1 MEITNQ
7 IIESH
12 GLKASEFENIKKLL
26 KRDPNLLE
34 LGIFSAMWN
43 EHCCYKTSKKWLK
56 KLPTN
61 NTIVI
66 QGPGE
71 NAGII
76 DLEDNDG
83 IAFKIESHNHPSY
96 IEPFNGSATGVG
108 GILRDIFTM
117 GARPIA
123 TLDSIRFGEITTDK
137 TKYLLNGVVH
147 GIGHYGNC
155 IGIPNIGGE
164 CEFDRSY
171 DFNNLVN
178 AMAIGH
184 VKNDSIFYSKPKTI
198 GGLIVYIGS
207 KTGKDG
213 IHGASMAS
221 DVFSEDDE
229 DDKRP
234 SVQVGD
240 PFMEK
245 LLMEGCLELMSS
257 GLIESMQDMG
267 AAGITSS
274 SVEMASKGEVGVLI
288 NLDKIP
294 LREPLSPYEILLS
307 ESQERMLAVIE
318 PENNVKVKNILKKW
332 QIDYE
337 VIGEITDTQR
347 VVFSSNNK
355 NVVDLPVDIIVDDAP
370 EYDREFYL
378 PKKRAF
384 NDFNLLNLD
393 IENMIDNLFENL
405 NYLDK
410 SWVYNQYDSTVMGD
424 TIKEPGQSSGIVKLH
439 DSDKVIGATT
449 DCNPLYLRIN
459 PEKGMEYTV
468 LESFRNLVC
477 SNLKPLA
484 ITNNLNFASP
494 LDPNIMGEIV
504 LSINGLKKSAS
515 KLDTPI
521 VSGNVSLYNQTNDR
535 PIKPTPVIGMVGS
548 NRNYKNINSNKF
560 QNENDLIFLIGNSM
574 KKNNSPYFLQDQHI
588 IQKENQ
594 FNDLVEI
601 DYNLEKDNSEMLFN
615 LFNQNLIT
623 SCNDISRGGI
633 FLSLIKMLQKN
644 YGFRI
649 NVKDKFDMFCEY
661 QAGYIFTIRE
671 INYPMLKNA
680 FEEKKLNYQN
690 LGKVTTES
698 IEINSKKFD
707 YFDIINKYLNNFEK
721 TIN

>member
-1 MEITNQ
+1 MNDEIILQ
-7 IIESH
+7 H
-12 GLKASEFENIKKLL
+12 GLTLEEFKVIKDYL
-26 KRDPNLLE
+26 KRDLTIEE

-61 NTIVI
+61 NEIVI

-76 DLEDNDG
+76 DVKDNDG

-123 TLDSIRFGEITTDK
+123 TLDSIRFGNISSDK

-164 CEFDRSY
+164 CEFDKSY
-171 DFNNLVN
+171 DYNNLVN

-229 DDKRP
+229 DEKRP

-274 SVEMASKGEVGVLI
+274 SVEMASKGNVGVHI
-288 NLDKIP
+288 NLDKVP
-294 LREPLSPYEILLS
+294 LRQPLTPYEILLS

-318 PENNVKVKNILKKW
+318 KDNNEKIKEILKKW

-337 VIGEITDTQR
+337 VIGEITNTKR
-347 VVFSSNNK
+347 VVFSSNEK
-355 NVVDLPVDIIVDDAP
+355 IVVDLPVDIIVDDAP
-370 EYDREFYL
+370 EYDREFSL
-378 PKKRAF
+378 AKKRKYRNF
-384 NDFNLLNLD
+384 DISNLS
-393 IENMIDNLFENL
+393 IEKTVSNYMNNL

-410 SWVYNQYDSTVMGD
+410 SWIHNQYDSTVMGD
-424 TIKEPGQSSGIVKLH
+424 TIKGPGQSSGVVKIH
-439 DSDKVIGATT
+439 NTDKAIGATT
-449 DCNPLYLRIN
+449 DCNPLYIRIN
-459 PEKGMEYTV
+459 PEKGMIHTV
-468 LESFRNLVC
+468 LEAYRNLVA
-477 SNLKPLA
+477 SNIKPMA

-504 LSINGLKKSAS
+504 LSITGLSNIAK

-535 PIKPTPVIGMVGS
+535 PINPTPVIGMVGC
-548 NRNYKNINSNKF
+548 NSNWKKILQNKF
-560 QNENDLIFLIGNSM
+560 INEDDELILLGNSLGIDF
-574 KKNNSPYFLQDQHI
+574 SPYYLQDQKI
-588 IQKENQ
+588 VSSISEYNELSMPDIDLEIKTAKLIQEAADK
-594 FNDLVEI
+594 
-601 DYNLEKDNSEMLFN
+601 
-615 LFNQNLIT
+615 NLIQ
-623 SCNDISRGGI
+623 SCNDISRGGV
-633 FLSLIKMLQKN
+633 FMSLMKMTQKTL
-644 YGFRI
+644 GFSI
-649 NVKDKFDMFCEY
+649 MLDDDKDIFCEY
-661 QAGYIFTIRE
+661 SAGYILTIDPKNKDR
-671 INYPMLKNA
+671 IVSMLKKERIN
-680 FEEKKLNYQN
+680 FLSIGQVKLD
-690 LGKVTTES
+690 S
-698 IEINSKKFD
+698 FEINSKKFNYSD
-707 YFDIINKYLNNFEK
+707 MIEKYYKNFAKIIN
-721 TIN
+721 

>member
-1 MEITNQ
+1 MNKELILQHGLTLDEFQ
-7 IIESH
+7 IIEDC
-12 GLKASEFENIKKLL
+12 L
-26 KRDPNLLE
+26 KRDLTMEE

-56 KLPTN
+56 KLPTKN
-61 NTIVI
+61 DIVI

-123 TLDSIRFGEITTDK
+123 TLDSIRFGEIKTDK

-164 CEFDRSY
+164 CEFDKTY
-171 DFNNLVN
+171 DYNNLVN

-184 VKNDSIFYSKPKTI
+184 VKKNAIFYSKPKTV

-274 SVEMASKGEVGVLI
+274 SVEMASKGNVGVLI

-294 LREPLSPYEILLS
+294 LRQPLTPYEILLS

-318 PENNVKVKNILKKW
+318 KGNDEKVREILKKW
-332 QIDYE
+332 QIDFE
-337 VIGEITDTQR
+337 VIGEITNTKR
-347 VVFSSNNK
+347 VVFESQNK
-355 NVVDLPVDIIVDDAP
+355 KIVDLPVNIIVDDAP

-378 PKKRAF
+378 PKKRNKRKF
-384 NDFNLLNLD
+384 DLSNLTLEKMISNLLN
-393 IENMIDNLFENL
+393 NL
-405 NYLDK
+405 NHLEK

-424 TIKEPGQSSGIVKLH
+424 TVKEPGQATGIVKLH
-439 DSDKVIGATT
+439 DSQKVIGAST
-449 DCNPLYLRIN
+449 DCNPLYIRIN
-459 PEKGMEYTV
+459 PELGMIYTV
-468 LESFRNLVC
+468 AEAYRNLIA
-477 SNLKPLA
+477 SNIKPMA

-504 LSINGLKKSAS
+504 LSVNGLKISAS
-515 KLDTPI
+515 QLDTPI
-521 VSGNVSLYNQTNDR
+521 VSGNVSLYNQTNEA
-535 PIKPTPVIGMVGS
+535 PINPTPVIGMVGS
-548 NRNYKNINSNKF
+548 NSNINKIVSNKF
-560 QNENDLIFLIGNSM
+560 QSEGDIIISIGENIDPH
-574 KKNNSPYFLQDQHI
+574 KSPYFLQDQEI
-588 IQKENQ
+588 VEDINLYNELEN
-594 FNDLVEI
+594 I
-601 DYNLEKDNSEMLFN
+601 NLEDEKITAKILMEISDNN
-615 LFNQNLIT
+615 LLQ

-633 FLSLIKMLQKN
+633 FMTLMKMIQKN
-644 YGFRI
+644 YGFNI
-649 NVKDKFDMFCEY
+649 KASNDFELFCEY
-661 QAGYIFTIRE
+661 KSGYVTTIKE
-671 INYPMLKNA
+671 NNLKKVFALLDENKINYEKIGRVVI
-680 FEEKKLNYQN
+680 EEIK
-690 LGKVTTES
+690 
-698 IEINSKKFD
+698 INSKNID
-707 YFDIINKYLNNFEK
+707 YFDIKDQYLNNFERI
-721 TIN
+721 IN

>member
-1 MEITNQ
+1 MNDDLILQ
-7 IIESH
+7 H
-12 GLKASEFENIKKLL
+12 GLTLDEFSIIKNYL
-26 KRDPNLLE
+26 KRDLTIEE

-61 NTIVI
+61 NEIVI

-76 DLEDNDG
+76 DLEDQDG

-123 TLDSIRFGEITTDK
+123 TLDSIRFGAITTDK
-137 TKYLLNGVVH
+137 TRFLLNGVVH

-164 CEFDRSY
+164 CEFEHSY

-184 VKNDSIFYSKPKTI
+184 VKKDAIFYSKPKTL

-245 LLMEGCLELMSS
+245 LLMEGCLELMAS
-257 GLIESMQDMG
+257 GFIESMQDMG

-274 SVEMASKGEVGVLI
+274 SVEMASKGNVGVHI
-288 NLDKIP
+288 DLDKVP
-294 LREPLSPYEILLS
+294 LRQPLSAYEILLS
-307 ESQERMLAVIE
+307 ESQERMLAVIDKD
-318 PENNVKVKNILKKW
+318 NDDKVRKILQKW

-337 VIGEITDTQR
+337 VIGEITNTKR
-347 VVFSSNNK
+347 VVFTSQGK
-355 NVVDLPVDIIVDDAP
+355 EVVNLPVDIIVEDAP
-370 EYDREFYL
+370 EYDREFFI
-378 PKKRAF
+378 PRKRKEKTF
-384 NDFNLLNLD
+384 DTKNLNLD
-393 IENMIDNLFENL
+393 LLIENQLNNL
-405 NYLDK
+405 NYIDK

-424 TIKEPGQSSGIVKLH
+424 TIKDPGQSAGVVKIH
-439 DSDKVIGATT
+439 GTNKAIGATT
-449 DCNPLYLRIN
+449 DCNPLYIRIN
-459 PEKGMEYTV
+459 PKKGMKATV
-468 LESFRNLVC
+468 AESYRNLIS

-494 LDPNIMGEIV
+494 LDPNIMGELV
-504 LSINGLKKSAS
+504 LSIDGLKEAAS
-515 KLDTPI
+515 YLNTPI
-521 VSGNVSLYNQTNDR
+521 VSGNVSLYNQTNDQ

-548 NRNYKNINSNKF
+548 NLNYEKLNSNFF
-560 QNENDLIFLIGNSM
+560 QGEDDEILYIGKCLDPSY
-574 KKNNSPYFLQDQHI
+574 SPYFLQDQLNI
-588 IQKENQ
+588 REMNS
-594 FNDLVEI
+594 FNDLA
-601 DYNLEKDNSEMLFN
+601 DTNLDEELKAANFILESSE
-615 LFNQNLIT
+615 QGLIR

-633 FLSLIKMLQKN
+633 FNSLLKMIKKDL
-644 YGFRI
+644 GFKIEIQNLI
-649 NVKDKFDMFCEY
+649 NLFCEFS
-661 QAGYIFTIRE
+661 AGYVISINKKNKEKISE
-671 INYPMLKNA
+671 I
-680 FEEKKLNYQN
+680 
-690 LGKVTTES
+690 
-698 IEINSKKFD
+698 SKKNNIEL
-707 YFDIINKYLNNFEK
+707 YKLGVVKKSTIDINNQKIDFKDVYTKYKKNFEN
-721 TIN
+721 IIH

>member
-1 MEITNQ
+1 MNDEIILQ
-7 IIESH
+7 H
-12 GLKASEFENIKKLL
+12 GLTLEEFKVIKDYL
-26 KRDPNLLE
+26 KRDLTIEE

-61 NTIVI
+61 NEIVI

-76 DLEDNDG
+76 DVKDNDG

-123 TLDSIRFGEITTDK
+123 TLDSIRFGNISSDK

-164 CEFDRSY
+164 CEFDQSY
-171 DFNNLVN
+171 DYNNLVN

-184 VKNDSIFYSKPKTI
+184 VKNDSIFCSKPKTI

-229 DDKRP
+229 DEKRP

-274 SVEMASKGEVGVLI
+274 SVEMASKGNVGVHI
-288 NLDKIP
+288 NLDKVP
-294 LREPLSPYEILLS
+294 LRQPLTPYEILLS

-318 PENNVKVKNILKKW
+318 KDNNEKIKEILKKW

-337 VIGEITDTQR
+337 VIGEITNTKR
-347 VVFSSNNK
+347 VVFSSNEK
-355 NVVDLPVDIIVDDAP
+355 IVVDLPVDIIVDNAP
-370 EYDREFYL
+370 EYDREFSL
-378 PKKRAF
+378 PKKRKYRNF
-384 NDFNLLNLD
+384 DISNLS
-393 IENMIDNLFENL
+393 IEKTVSNYMNNL

-410 SWVYNQYDSTVMGD
+410 SWIYNQYDSTVMGD
-424 TIKEPGQSSGIVKLH
+424 TIKEPGQSSGVVKIH
-439 DSDKVIGATT
+439 NTDKAIGATT
-449 DCNPLYLRIN
+449 DCNPLYIRIN
-459 PEKGMEYTV
+459 PEKGMIHTV
-468 LESFRNLVC
+468 LEAYRNLVA
-477 SNLKPLA
+477 SNIKPMA

-504 LSINGLKKSAS
+504 LSITGLSNIAK

-535 PIKPTPVIGMVGS
+535 PINPTPVIGMVGC
-548 NRNYKNINSNKF
+548 NSNWKKILQNKF
-560 QNENDLIFLIGNSM
+560 INEDDELILLGNSLGIDF
-574 KKNNSPYFLQDQHI
+574 SPYYLQDQKI
-588 IQKENQ
+588 VSSISEYNELSMPDIDLEIKTAKLIQEAADK
-594 FNDLVEI
+594 
-601 DYNLEKDNSEMLFN
+601 
-615 LFNQNLIT
+615 NLIQ
-623 SCNDISRGGI
+623 SCNDISRGGV
-633 FLSLIKMLQKN
+633 FMSLMKMTQKTL
-644 YGFRI
+644 GFSI
-649 NVKDKFDMFCEY
+649 MLDDDKDIFCEY
-661 QAGYIFTIRE
+661 SAGYILTIDPKNKDR
-671 INYPMLKNA
+671 IVSMLKKERIN
-680 FEEKKLNYQN
+680 FLSIGQVKLD
-690 LGKVTTES
+690 S
-698 IEINSKKFD
+698 FEINSKKFNYSD
-707 YFDIINKYLNNFEK
+707 MIDKYYKNFAKIIN
-721 TIN
+721 

>member
-1 MEITNQ
+1 MNEDLIKQHGLTMDEFQ
-7 IIESH
+7 IIQ
-12 GLKASEFENIKKLL
+12 NYL
-26 KRDPNLLE
+26 KRDLSIEE

-61 NTIVI
+61 NNIVI

-393 IENMIDNLFENL
+393 IKNMIDNLFENL

-594 FNDLVEI
+594 FNDLIEI

-649 NVKDKFDMFCEY
+649 NIKDKFDMFCEY

>member
-1 MEITNQ
+1 MNKELILQHGLTLDEFQ
-7 IIESH
+7 IIEDC
-12 GLKASEFENIKKLL
+12 L
-26 KRDPNLLE
+26 KRDLTIEE

-56 KLPTN
+56 KLPTKN
-61 NTIVI
+61 DIVI

-123 TLDSIRFGEITTDK
+123 TLDSIRFGEIKTDK

-164 CEFDRSY
+164 CEFDKTY
-171 DFNNLVN
+171 DYNNLVN

-184 VKNDSIFYSKPKTI
+184 VKKNAIFYSKPKTV

-274 SVEMASKGEVGVLI
+274 SVEMASKGNVGVLI

-294 LREPLSPYEILLS
+294 LRQPLTPYEILLS

-318 PENNVKVKNILKKW
+318 KGNDEKVREILKKW
-332 QIDYE
+332 QIDFE
-337 VIGEITDTQR
+337 VIGEITNTKR
-347 VVFSSNNK
+347 VVFESQNK
-355 NVVDLPVDIIVDDAP
+355 KIVDLPVNIIVDDAP

-378 PKKRAF
+378 PKKRNKRKF
-384 NDFNLLNLD
+384 DLSNLTLEKMISNLLN
-393 IENMIDNLFENL
+393 NL
-405 NYLDK
+405 NHLEK

-424 TIKEPGQSSGIVKLH
+424 TVKEPGQATGIVKLH
-439 DSDKVIGATT
+439 DSQKVIGAST
-449 DCNPLYLRIN
+449 DCNPLYIRIN
-459 PEKGMEYTV
+459 PELGMIYTV
-468 LESFRNLVC
+468 AEAYRNLIA
-477 SNLKPLA
+477 SNIKPMA

-504 LSINGLKKSAS
+504 LSVNGLKISAS

-521 VSGNVSLYNQTNDR
+521 VSGNVSLYNQTNDA
-535 PIKPTPVIGMVGS
+535 PINPTPVIGMVGS
-548 NRNYKNINSNKF
+548 NSNINKIVSNKF
-560 QNENDLIFLIGNSM
+560 QSEGDIIISIGENIDPH
-574 KKNNSPYFLQDQHI
+574 KSPYFLQDQEI
-588 IQKENQ
+588 VEDINLYNELEN
-594 FNDLVEI
+594 I
-601 DYNLEKDNSEMLFN
+601 NLEDEKITAKILMEISDNN
-615 LFNQNLIT
+615 LLQ

-633 FLSLIKMLQKN
+633 FMTLMKMIQKN
-644 YGFRI
+644 YGFNI
-649 NVKDKFDMFCEY
+649 KASNDFELFCEY
-661 QAGYIFTIRE
+661 KSGYVTTIKE
-671 INYPMLKNA
+671 NNLKKVFALLDENKINY
-680 FEEKKLNYQN
+680 EEI
-690 LGKVTTES
+690 GRVV
-698 IEINSKKFD
+698 IEEIKINSKNID
-707 YFDIINKYLNNFEK
+707 YFDIKDQYLNNFERI
-721 TIN
+721 IN

>member
-1 MEITNQ
+1 MNEDLIKQHGLTMDEFQ
-7 IIESH
+7 IIQ
-12 GLKASEFENIKKLL
+12 NYL
-26 KRDPNLLE
+26 KRDLSIEE

-61 NTIVI
+61 NAIVI

>member
-1 MEITNQ
+1 MNDDLILQ
-7 IIESH
+7 H
-12 GLKASEFENIKKLL
+12 GLTLDEFSIIKNYL
-26 KRDPNLLE
+26 KRDLTIEE

-61 NTIVI
+61 NEIVI

-76 DLEDNDG
+76 DLEDQDG

-123 TLDSIRFGEITTDK
+123 TLDSIRFGAITTDK
-137 TKYLLNGVVH
+137 TRFLLNGVVH

-164 CEFDRSY
+164 CEFEHSY

-184 VKNDSIFYSKPKTI
+184 VKKDAIFYSKPKTL

-245 LLMEGCLELMSS
+245 LLMEGCLELMAS
-257 GLIESMQDMG
+257 GFIESMQDMG

-274 SVEMASKGEVGVLI
+274 SVEMASKGNVGVHI
-288 NLDKIP
+288 DLDKVP
-294 LREPLSPYEILLS
+294 LRQPLSAYEILLS
-307 ESQERMLAVIE
+307 ESQERMLAVIDKD
-318 PENNVKVKNILKKW
+318 NDDKVRKILQKW

-337 VIGEITDTQR
+337 VIGEITNTKR
-347 VVFSSNNK
+347 VVFTSQGK
-355 NVVDLPVDIIVDDAP
+355 EVVNLPVDIIVEDAP
-370 EYDREFYL
+370 EYDREFFI
-378 PKKRAF
+378 PRKRKEKTF
-384 NDFNLLNLD
+384 DTKNLNLD
-393 IENMIDNLFENL
+393 LLIENQLNNL
-405 NYLDK
+405 NYIDK

-424 TIKEPGQSSGIVKLH
+424 TIKDPGQSAGVVKIH
-439 DSDKVIGATT
+439 GTNKAIGATT
-449 DCNPLYLRIN
+449 DCNPLYIRIN
-459 PEKGMEYTV
+459 PKKGMKATV
-468 LESFRNLVC
+468 AESYRNLIS

-494 LDPNIMGEIV
+494 LDPNIMGELV
-504 LSINGLKKSAS
+504 LSIDGLKEAAS
-515 KLDTPI
+515 YLNTPI
-521 VSGNVSLYNQTNDR
+521 VSGNVSLYNQTNDQ

-548 NRNYKNINSNKF
+548 NLNYEKLNSNFF
-560 QNENDLIFLIGNSM
+560 QGEDDEILYIGKCLDPSY
-574 KKNNSPYFLQDQHI
+574 SPYFLQDQLNIH
-588 IQKENQ
+588 EMNS
-594 FNDLVEI
+594 FNDLA
-601 DYNLEKDNSEMLFN
+601 DTNLDEELKAANFILESSE
-615 LFNQNLIT
+615 QGLIR

-633 FLSLIKMLQKN
+633 FNSLLKMIKKDL
-644 YGFRI
+644 GFKIEIQNLI
-649 NVKDKFDMFCEY
+649 NLFCEFS
-661 QAGYIFTIRE
+661 AGYVISINKKNKEKISE
-671 INYPMLKNA
+671 I
-680 FEEKKLNYQN
+680 
-690 LGKVTTES
+690 
-698 IEINSKKFD
+698 SKKNNIEL
-707 YFDIINKYLNNFEK
+707 YKLGVVKKSTIDINNQKIDFKDVYSKYKKNFEN
-721 TIN
+721 IIH

>member
-1 MEITNQ
+1 MNDELILQ
-7 IIESH
+7 H
-12 GLKASEFENIKKLL
+12 GLTLNEFQVIKDYL
-26 KRDPNLLE
+26 KRDLTIEE

-61 NTIVI
+61 NEIVI

-76 DLEDNDG
+76 DVKDNDG

-123 TLDSIRFGEITTDK
+123 TLDSIRFGEISSDK

-164 CEFDRSY
+164 CEFDKTY

-229 DDKRP
+229 DEKRP

-274 SVEMASKGEVGVLI
+274 SVEMASKGNVGVHI
-288 NLDKIP
+288 NLDKVP
-294 LREPLSPYEILLS
+294 LRQPLTPYEILLS
-307 ESQERMLAVIE
+307 ESQERMLAVIDKD
-318 PENNVKVKNILKKW
+318 NNEKIREILKKW

-337 VIGEITDTQR
+337 VIGEITNTKR
-347 VVFSSNNK
+347 VVFSSNEK
-355 NVVDLPVDIIVDDAP
+355 IVVDLPVNIIVDDAP
-370 EYDREFYL
+370 EYDREFSL
-378 PKKRAF
+378 PKKRKKRNF
-384 NDFNLLNLD
+384 DTSKLD
-393 IENMIDNLFENL
+393 IEKMISNYMNNL

-424 TIKEPGQSSGIVKLH
+424 TIKEPGQSAGIVKIH
-439 DSDKVIGATT
+439 NTEKAIGATT
-449 DCNPLYLRIN
+449 DCNPLYIRIN
-459 PEKGMEYTV
+459 PEKGMIYTV
-468 LESFRNLVC
+468 LEAYRNLVA
-477 SNLKPLA
+477 SNIKPMA

-494 LDPNIMGEIV
+494 LDPNII
-504 LSINGLKKSAS
+504 K
-515 KLDTPI
+515 
-521 VSGNVSLYNQTNDR
+521 GN
-535 PIKPTPVIGMVGS
+535 
-548 NRNYKNINSNKF
+548 
-560 QNENDLIFLIGNSM
+560 
-574 KKNNSPYFLQDQHI
+574 
-588 IQKENQ
+588 
-594 FNDLVEI
+594 
-601 DYNLEKDNSEMLFN
+601 
-615 LFNQNLIT
+615 
-623 SCNDISRGGI
+623 ISRYDRCI
-633 FLSLIKMLQKN
+633 
-644 YGFRI
+644 
-649 NVKDKFDMFCEY
+649 
-661 QAGYIFTIRE
+661 
-671 INYPMLKNA
+671 
-680 FEEKKLNYQN
+680 
-690 LGKVTTES
+690 
-698 IEINSKKFD
+698 
-707 YFDIINKYLNNFEK
+707 
-721 TIN
+721 

>member
-1 MEITNQ
+1 
-7 IIESH
+7 
-12 GLKASEFENIKKLL
+12 
-26 KRDPNLLE
+26 
-34 LGIFSAMWN
+34 MWN

-56 KLPTN
+56 KLPTEN
-61 NTIVI
+61 NIVI

-76 DLEDNDG
+76 DLGDNDG

-123 TLDSIRFGEITTDK
+123 ILDSIRFGEIKTDK
-137 TKYLLNGVVH
+137 TKYLLNEVVH

-155 IGIPNIGGE
+155 IGVPNIGGE
-164 CEFDRSY
+164 CEFDKTY
-171 DFNNLVN
+171 DYNNLVN

-184 VKNDSIFYSKPKTI
+184 VKKNAIFFSKPKTV

-274 SVEMASKGEVGVLI
+274 SVEMASKGNVGVLI

-294 LREPLSPYEILLS
+294 LRQPLTPYEILLS

-318 PENNVKVKNILKKW
+318 KGNEEKVREILKKW
-332 QIDYE
+332 QIDFE
-337 VIGEITDTQR
+337 VIGEITNTKR
-347 VVFSSNNK
+347 VVFVSQNK
-355 NVVDLPVDIIVDDAP
+355 KIVDLPVNIIVDDAP

-378 PKKRAF
+378 PKKRNKKNF
-384 NDFNLLNLD
+384 DLTNLTL
-393 IENMIDNLFENL
+393 EKMIDNLLNNL
-405 NYLDK
+405 NHLEK
-410 SWVYNQYDSTVMGD
+410 SWVYSQYDSTVMGD
-424 TIKEPGQSSGIVKLH
+424 TVKEPGQATGIVKLH
-439 DSDKVIGATT
+439 DSQKVIGAST
-449 DCNPLYLRIN
+449 DCNPLYIRIN
-459 PEKGMEYTV
+459 PELGMIYTV
-468 LESFRNLVC
+468 AEAYRNLIA
-477 SNLKPLA
+477 SNIKPMA

-504 LSINGLKKSAS
+504 LSVNGLKISAS

-521 VSGNVSLYNQTNDR
+521 VSGNVSLYNQTNDV
-535 PIKPTPVIGMVGS
+535 PINPTPVIGMVGS
-548 NRNYKNINSNKF
+548 NSNINKIVSNKF
-560 QNENDLIFLIGNSM
+560 QNEGDIIISIGESIDPH
-574 KKNNSPYFLQDQHI
+574 KSPYFLQDQKI
-588 IQKENQ
+588 VEDINLYNELEN
-594 FNDLVEI
+594 I
-601 DYNLEKDNSEMLFN
+601 NLEDEKLTAKILMEISDEN
-615 LFNQNLIT
+615 LLQ
-623 SCNDISRGGI
+623 SCNDISRGGV
-633 FLSLIKMLQKN
+633 FMTLIKMIQKTMVSILKHQTSLISFVN
-644 YGFRI
+644 I
-649 NVKDKFDMFCEY
+649 NMDM
-661 QAGYIFTIRE
+661 
-671 INYPMLKNA
+671 
-680 FEEKKLNYQN
+680 
-690 LGKVTTES
+690 
-698 IEINSKKFD
+698 
-707 YFDIINKYLNNFEK
+707 
-721 TIN
+721 

>member
-1 MEITNQ
+1 MNDELILQHGLTLNEFQ
-7 IIESH
+7 II
-12 GLKASEFENIKKLL
+12 KDYL
-26 KRDPNLLE
+26 KRDLTMEE

-61 NTIVI
+61 NDVVI

-83 IAFKIESHNHPSY
+83 VAFKIESHNHPSY

-123 TLDSIRFGEITTDK
+123 TLDSIRFGEINTDK

-164 CEFDRSY
+164 SEFDSTY

-184 VKNDSIFYSKPKTI
+184 VKKDAIFYSKPKTI

-221 DVFSEDDE
+221 DVFSENDE

-274 SVEMASKGEVGVLI
+274 SVEMASKGNVGVLI
-288 NLDKIP
+288 DLDKIP
-294 LREPLSPYEILLS
+294 LRQPLSPYEILLS

-318 PENNVKVKNILKKW
+318 KDNDTKVREILKKW

-337 VIGEITDTQR
+337 VIGEITD
-347 VVFSSNNK
+347 SK
-355 NVVDLPVDIIVDDAP
+355 NVVFTSKNKQVVNLPVNIIVDDAP

-378 PKKRAF
+378 PRKRNKK
-384 NDFNLLNLD
+384 DFDCTHLNL
-393 IENMIDNLFENL
+393 EKMINNLFDNL

-410 SWVYNQYDSTVMGD
+410 SWIYNQYDSTVMGD
-424 TIKEPGQSSGIVKLH
+424 TVKEPGQSTGIIKLH
-439 DSDKVIGATT
+439 DSQKVIGATT
-449 DCNPLYLRIN
+449 DCNPLYIRIN
-459 PEKGMEYTV
+459 PELGMIYTV
-468 LESFRNLVC
+468 VEAYRNLIS
-477 SNLKPLA
+477 SNIKPIA

-515 KLDTPI
+515 KLNTPI
-521 VSGNVSLYNQTNDR
+521 VSGNVSLYNQTNDL
-535 PIKPTPVIGMVGS
+535 PINPTPVIGMVGS
-548 NRNYKNINSNKF
+548 NLNINKIISNKF
-560 QNENDLIFLIGNSM
+560 QNNGDIIISIGESLDYL
-574 KKNNSPYFLQDQHI
+574 NSPYFLKDQKI
-588 IQKENQ
+588 TREINSFNELEDIDLENEILTANSIMYLADNKMIQ
-594 FNDLVEI
+594 
-601 DYNLEKDNSEMLFN
+601 
-615 LFNQNLIT
+615 
-623 SCNDISRGGI
+623 SCNDVFRGGI
-633 FLSLIKMLQKN
+633 FMSLIKMIEKD
-644 YGFRI
+644 YGFTVELP
-649 NVKDKFDMFCEY
+649 NKFDLFCEY
-661 QAGYIFTIRE
+661 RAGYIITVKEDELSKVCNYLSKNNVSHSNIGLVSNETI
-671 INYPMLKNA
+671 K
-680 FEEKKLNYQN
+680 
-690 LGKVTTES
+690 
-698 IEINSKKFD
+698 INSKVFD
-707 YFDIINKYLNNFEK
+707 YFEIKGKYLDNFEK
-721 TIN
+721 IIN

>member
-1 MEITNQ
+1 MNKELILQHGLTLDEFQ
-7 IIESH
+7 IIEDC
-12 GLKASEFENIKKLL
+12 L
-26 KRDPNLLE
+26 KRDLTMEE

-56 KLPTN
+56 KLPTKN
-61 NTIVI
+61 DIVI

-123 TLDSIRFGEITTDK
+123 TLDSIRFGEIKTDK

-164 CEFDRSY
+164 CEFDKTY
-171 DFNNLVN
+171 DYNNLVN

-184 VKNDSIFYSKPKTI
+184 VKKNAIFFSKPKTV

-274 SVEMASKGEVGVLI
+274 SVEMASKGNVGVLI

-294 LREPLSPYEILLS
+294 LRQPLTPYEILLS

-318 PENNVKVKNILKKW
+318 KGNDEKVREILKKW
-332 QIDYE
+332 QIDFE
-337 VIGEITDTQR
+337 VIGEITNTKR
-347 VVFSSNNK
+347 VVFESQNK
-355 NVVDLPVDIIVDDAP
+355 KIVDLPVNIIVDDAP

-378 PKKRAF
+378 PKKRNKRKF
-384 NDFNLLNLD
+384 DLSNLTLEKMISNLLN
-393 IENMIDNLFENL
+393 NL
-405 NYLDK
+405 NHLEK

-424 TIKEPGQSSGIVKLH
+424 TVKEPGQATGIVKLH
-439 DSDKVIGATT
+439 DSQKVIGAST
-449 DCNPLYLRIN
+449 DCNPLYIRIN
-459 PEKGMEYTV
+459 PELGMIYTV
-468 LESFRNLVC
+468 AEAYRNLIA
-477 SNLKPLA
+477 SNIKPMA

-504 LSINGLKKSAS
+504 LSVNGLKISAS
-515 KLDTPI
+515 QLDTPI
-521 VSGNVSLYNQTNDR
+521 VSGNVSLYNQTNDA
-535 PIKPTPVIGMVGS
+535 PINPTPVIGMVGS
-548 NRNYKNINSNKF
+548 NPNINKIVSNKF
-560 QNENDLIFLIGNSM
+560 QSEGDIIISIGENIDPH
-574 KKNNSPYFLQDQHI
+574 KSPYFLQDQEI
-588 IQKENQ
+588 VEDINLYNELEN
-594 FNDLVEI
+594 I
-601 DYNLEKDNSEMLFN
+601 NLEDEKITAKILMEISDNN
-615 LFNQNLIT
+615 LLQ

-633 FLSLIKMLQKN
+633 FMTLMKMIQKN
-644 YGFRI
+644 YGFNI
-649 NVKDKFDMFCEY
+649 KASNDFELFCEY
-661 QAGYIFTIRE
+661 KSGYVTTIKE
-671 INYPMLKNA
+671 NNLKKVFALLDENKINY
-680 FEEKKLNYQN
+680 EEI
-690 LGKVTTES
+690 GRVV
-698 IEINSKKFD
+698 IEEIKINSKNID
-707 YFDIINKYLNNFEK
+707 YFDIKDQYLNNFERI
-721 TIN
+721 IN

>member
-1 MEITNQ
+1 VNKELILQHGLTLDEFQ
-7 IIESH
+7 IIEDC
-12 GLKASEFENIKKLL
+12 L
-26 KRDPNLLE
+26 KRDLTIEE

-56 KLPTN
+56 KLPTKN
-61 NTIVI
+61 DIVI

-123 TLDSIRFGEITTDK
+123 TLDSIRFGEIKTDK

-164 CEFDRSY
+164 CEFDKTY
-171 DFNNLVN
+171 DYNNLVN

-184 VKNDSIFYSKPKTI
+184 VKKNAIFYSKPKTV

-274 SVEMASKGEVGVLI
+274 SVEMASKGNVGVLI

-294 LREPLSPYEILLS
+294 LRQPLTPYEILLS

-318 PENNVKVKNILKKW
+318 KGNDEKVREILKKW
-332 QIDYE
+332 QIDFE
-337 VIGEITDTQR
+337 VIGEITNTKR
-347 VVFSSNNK
+347 VVFESQNK
-355 NVVDLPVDIIVDDAP
+355 KIVDLPVNIIVDDAP

-378 PKKRAF
+378 PKKRNKRKF
-384 NDFNLLNLD
+384 DLSNLTLEKMISNLLN
-393 IENMIDNLFENL
+393 NL
-405 NYLDK
+405 NHLEK

-424 TIKEPGQSSGIVKLH
+424 TVKEPGQATGIVKLH
-439 DSDKVIGATT
+439 DSQKVIGAST
-449 DCNPLYLRIN
+449 DCNPLYIRIN
-459 PEKGMEYTV
+459 PELGMIYTV
-468 LESFRNLVC
+468 AEAYRNLIA
-477 SNLKPLA
+477 SNIKPMA

-504 LSINGLKKSAS
+504 LSVNGLKISAS
-515 KLDTPI
+515 QLDTPI
-521 VSGNVSLYNQTNDR
+521 VSGNVSLYNQTNDA
-535 PIKPTPVIGMVGS
+535 PINPTPVIGMVGS
-548 NRNYKNINSNKF
+548 NSNINKIVSNKF
-560 QNENDLIFLIGNSM
+560 QSEGDIIISIGENIDPH
-574 KKNNSPYFLQDQHI
+574 KSPYFLQDQEI
-588 IQKENQ
+588 VEDINLYNELEN
-594 FNDLVEI
+594 I
-601 DYNLEKDNSEMLFN
+601 NLEDEKITAKILMEISDNN
-615 LFNQNLIT
+615 LLQ

-633 FLSLIKMLQKN
+633 FMTLMKMIQKN
-644 YGFRI
+644 YGFNI
-649 NVKDKFDMFCEY
+649 KASNDFELFCEY
-661 QAGYIFTIRE
+661 KSGYVTTIKE
-671 INYPMLKNA
+671 NNLKKVFALLDENKINY
-680 FEEKKLNYQN
+680 EEI
-690 LGKVTTES
+690 GRVV
-698 IEINSKKFD
+698 IEEIKINSKNID
-707 YFDIINKYLNNFEK
+707 YFDIKDQYLNNFEK
-721 TIN
+721 IIN

>member
-1 MEITNQ
+1 MNDDLILQ
-7 IIESH
+7 H
-12 GLKASEFENIKKLL
+12 GLTLDEFSIIKNYL
-26 KRDPNLLE
+26 KRDLTIEE

-61 NTIVI
+61 NEIVI

-76 DLEDNDG
+76 DLEDQDG

-123 TLDSIRFGEITTDK
+123 TLDSIRFGAITTDK
-137 TKYLLNGVVH
+137 TRFLLNGVVH

-164 CEFDRSY
+164 CEFEHSY

-184 VKNDSIFYSKPKTI
+184 VKKDAIFYSKPKTL

-245 LLMEGCLELMSS
+245 LLMEGCLELMAS

-274 SVEMASKGEVGVLI
+274 SVEMASKGNVGVHI
-288 NLDKIP
+288 DLDKVP
-294 LREPLSPYEILLS
+294 LRQPLSAYEILLS
-307 ESQERMLAVIE
+307 ESQERMLAVIDKD
-318 PENNVKVKNILKKW
+318 NDDKVRKILQKW

-337 VIGEITDTQR
+337 VIGEITNTKR
-347 VVFSSNNK
+347 VVFTSQGK
-355 NVVDLPVDIIVDDAP
+355 EVVNLPVDIIVEDAP
-370 EYDREFYL
+370 EYDREFFI
-378 PKKRAF
+378 PRKRKEKTF
-384 NDFNLLNLD
+384 DTKNLNLD
-393 IENMIDNLFENL
+393 LLIENQLNNL
-405 NYLDK
+405 NYIDK

-424 TIKEPGQSSGIVKLH
+424 TIKDPGQSAGVVKIH
-439 DSDKVIGATT
+439 GTNKAIGATT
-449 DCNPLYLRIN
+449 DCNPLYIRIN
-459 PEKGMEYTV
+459 PKKGMKATV
-468 LESFRNLVC
+468 AESYRNLIS

-494 LDPNIMGEIV
+494 LDPNIMGELV
-504 LSINGLKKSAS
+504 LSIDGLKEAAS
-515 KLDTPI
+515 YLNTPI
-521 VSGNVSLYNQTNDR
+521 VSGNVSLYNQTNDQ

-548 NRNYKNINSNKF
+548 NLNYEKLNSNFF
-560 QNENDLIFLIGNSM
+560 QGEDDEILYIGKCLDPSY
-574 KKNNSPYFLQDQHI
+574 SPYFLQDQLNIH
-588 IQKENQ
+588 EMNS
-594 FNDLVEI
+594 FNDLA
-601 DYNLEKDNSEMLFN
+601 DTNLDEELKAANFILESSE
-615 LFNQNLIT
+615 QGLIR

-633 FLSLIKMLQKN
+633 FNSLLKMIKKDL
-644 YGFRI
+644 GFKIEIQNLI
-649 NVKDKFDMFCEY
+649 NLFCEFS
-661 QAGYIFTIRE
+661 AGYVISINKKNKEKISE
-671 INYPMLKNA
+671 I
-680 FEEKKLNYQN
+680 
-690 LGKVTTES
+690 
-698 IEINSKKFD
+698 SKKNNIEL
-707 YFDIINKYLNNFEK
+707 YKLGVVKKSTIDINNQKIDFKDVYTKYKKNFEN
-721 TIN
+721 IIH

>member
-1 MEITNQ
+1 MNEDLIKQHGLTMDEFQ
-7 IIESH
+7 IIQ
-12 GLKASEFENIKKLL
+12 NYL
-26 KRDPNLLE
+26 KRDLSIEE

-56 KLPTN
+56 KLPTDN
-61 NTIVI
+61 AIVI

-267 AAGITSS
+267 AAGITSY

>member
-1 MEITNQ
+1 MNDEIILQ
-7 IIESH
+7 H
-12 GLKASEFENIKKLL
+12 GLTLEEFKVIKDYL
-26 KRDPNLLE
+26 KRDLTIEE

-61 NTIVI
+61 NEIVI

-76 DLEDNDG
+76 DVKDNDG

-123 TLDSIRFGEITTDK
+123 TLDSIRFGNISSDK

-164 CEFDRSY
+164 CEFDQSY
-171 DFNNLVN
+171 DYNNLVN

-229 DDKRP
+229 DEKRP

-274 SVEMASKGEVGVLI
+274 SVEMASKGNVGVHI
-288 NLDKIP
+288 NLDKVP
-294 LREPLSPYEILLS
+294 LRQPLTPYEILLS

-318 PENNVKVKNILKKW
+318 KDNNEKIKKILKKW

-337 VIGEITDTQR
+337 VIGEITNTKR
-347 VVFSSNNK
+347 VVFSSNEK
-355 NVVDLPVDIIVDDAP
+355 IVVDLPVDIIVDDAP
-370 EYDREFYL
+370 EYDREFSL
-378 PKKRAF
+378 PKKRKYRNF
-384 NDFNLLNLD
+384 DISNLS
-393 IENMIDNLFENL
+393 IEKTVSNFMNNL

-410 SWVYNQYDSTVMGD
+410 SWIYNQYDSTVMGD
-424 TIKEPGQSSGIVKLH
+424 TIKEPGQSSGVVKIH
-439 DSDKVIGATT
+439 NTDKAIGATT
-449 DCNPLYLRIN
+449 DCNPLYIRIN
-459 PEKGMEYTV
+459 PEKGMIHTV
-468 LESFRNLVC
+468 LEAYRNLVA
-477 SNLKPLA
+477 SNIKPMA

-504 LSINGLKKSAS
+504 LSITGLSNIAK

-535 PIKPTPVIGMVGS
+535 PINPTPVIGMVGC
-548 NRNYKNINSNKF
+548 NSNWKKILQNKF
-560 QNENDLIFLIGNSM
+560 INEDDELILLGNSLGIDF
-574 KKNNSPYFLQDQHI
+574 SPYYLQDQKI
-588 IQKENQ
+588 VSSISEYNELSMPDIDLEIKTAKLIQEAADK
-594 FNDLVEI
+594 
-601 DYNLEKDNSEMLFN
+601 
-615 LFNQNLIT
+615 NLIQ
-623 SCNDISRGGI
+623 SCNDISRGGV
-633 FLSLIKMLQKN
+633 FMSLMKMTQKTL
-644 YGFRI
+644 GFSI
-649 NVKDKFDMFCEY
+649 MLDDDKDIFCEY
-661 QAGYIFTIRE
+661 SAGYILTIDPKNKDR
-671 INYPMLKNA
+671 IVSMLKKERIN
-680 FEEKKLNYQN
+680 FLSIGQVKLD
-690 LGKVTTES
+690 S
-698 IEINSKKFD
+698 FEINSKKFNYSD
-707 YFDIINKYLNNFEK
+707 MIDKYYKNFAKIIN
-721 TIN
+721 

>member
-1 MEITNQ
+1 MNEDLIKQHGLTMDEFQ
-7 IIESH
+7 IIQ
-12 GLKASEFENIKKLL
+12 NYL
-26 KRDPNLLE
+26 KRDLSIEE

-56 KLPTN
+56 KLPTDN
-61 NTIVI
+61 AIVI

-594 FNDLVEI
+594 FNDLIEI

-721 TIN
+721 IIN

>member
-1 MEITNQ
+1 MNEDLIKQHGLTMDEFQ
-7 IIESH
+7 IIQ
-12 GLKASEFENIKKLL
+12 NYL
-26 KRDPNLLE
+26 KRDLSIEE

-649 NVKDKFDMFCEY
+649 NIKDKFDMFCEY

>member
-1 MEITNQ
+1 MNKELILQHGLTLDEFQ
-7 IIESH
+7 IIEDC
-12 GLKASEFENIKKLL
+12 L
-26 KRDPNLLE
+26 KRDLTMEE

-56 KLPTN
+56 KLPTKN
-61 NTIVI
+61 DIVI

-123 TLDSIRFGEITTDK
+123 TLDSIRFGEIKTDK

-164 CEFDRSY
+164 CEFDKTY
-171 DFNNLVN
+171 DYNNLVN

-184 VKNDSIFYSKPKTI
+184 VKKNAIFYSKPKTV

-274 SVEMASKGEVGVLI
+274 SVEMASKGNVGVLI

-294 LREPLSPYEILLS
+294 LRQPLTPYEILLS

-318 PENNVKVKNILKKW
+318 KGNDEKVREILKKW
-332 QIDYE
+332 QIDFE
-337 VIGEITDTQR
+337 VIGEITNTKR
-347 VVFSSNNK
+347 VVFESQNK
-355 NVVDLPVDIIVDDAP
+355 KIVDLPVNIIVDDAP

-378 PKKRAF
+378 PKKRNKRKF
-384 NDFNLLNLD
+384 DLSNLTLEKMISNLLN
-393 IENMIDNLFENL
+393 NL
-405 NYLDK
+405 NHLEK
-410 SWVYNQYDSTVMGD
+410 SWIYNQYDSTVMGD
-424 TIKEPGQSSGIVKLH
+424 TVKEPGQATGIVKLH
-439 DSDKVIGATT
+439 DSQKVIGAST
-449 DCNPLYLRIN
+449 DCNPLYIRIN
-459 PEKGMEYTV
+459 PELGMIYTV
-468 LESFRNLVC
+468 AEAYRNLIA
-477 SNLKPLA
+477 SNIKPMA

-504 LSINGLKKSAS
+504 LSVNGLKISAS
-515 KLDTPI
+515 QLDTPI
-521 VSGNVSLYNQTNDR
+521 VSGNVSLYNQTNDA
-535 PIKPTPVIGMVGS
+535 PINPTPVIGMVGS
-548 NRNYKNINSNKF
+548 NSNINKIVSNKF
-560 QNENDLIFLIGNSM
+560 QSEGDIIISIGENIDPH
-574 KKNNSPYFLQDQHI
+574 KSPYFLQDQEI
-588 IQKENQ
+588 VEDINLYNELEN
-594 FNDLVEI
+594 I
-601 DYNLEKDNSEMLFN
+601 NLEDEKITAKILMEISDNN
-615 LFNQNLIT
+615 LLQ

-633 FLSLIKMLQKN
+633 FMTLMKMIQKN
-644 YGFRI
+644 YGFNI
-649 NVKDKFDMFCEY
+649 KASNDFELFCEY
-661 QAGYIFTIRE
+661 KSGYVTTIKE
-671 INYPMLKNA
+671 NNLKKVFALLDENKINY
-680 FEEKKLNYQN
+680 EEI
-690 LGKVTTES
+690 GRVV
-698 IEINSKKFD
+698 IEEIKINSKNID
-707 YFDIINKYLNNFEK
+707 YFDIKDQYLNNFERI
-721 TIN
+721 IN

>member
-1 MEITNQ
+1 MNDDLILQ
-7 IIESH
+7 H
-12 GLKASEFENIKKLL
+12 GLTLDEFSIIKNYL
-26 KRDPNLLE
+26 KRDLTIEE

-61 NTIVI
+61 NEIVI

-76 DLEDNDG
+76 DLEDQDG

-123 TLDSIRFGEITTDK
+123 TLDSIRFGAITTDK
-137 TKYLLNGVVH
+137 TRFLLNGVVH

-164 CEFDRSY
+164 CEFEHSY

-184 VKNDSIFYSKPKTI
+184 VKKDAIFYSKPKTL

-245 LLMEGCLELMSS
+245 LLMEGCLELMAS
-257 GLIESMQDMG
+257 GFIESMQDMG

-274 SVEMASKGEVGVLI
+274 SVEMASKGNVGVHI
-288 NLDKIP
+288 DLDKVP
-294 LREPLSPYEILLS
+294 LRQPLSAYEILLS
-307 ESQERMLAVIE
+307 ESQERMLAVIDKD
-318 PENNVKVKNILKKW
+318 NDDKVRKILQKW

-337 VIGEITDTQR
+337 VIGEITNTKRIVFTSQGKE
-347 VVFSSNNK
+347 VVN
-355 NVVDLPVDIIVDDAP
+355 LPVDIIVEDAP
-370 EYDREFYL
+370 EYDREFFI
-378 PKKRAF
+378 PRKRKEKTF
-384 NDFNLLNLD
+384 DTKNLNLD
-393 IENMIDNLFENL
+393 LLIENQLNNL
-405 NYLDK
+405 NYIDK

-424 TIKEPGQSSGIVKLH
+424 TIKDPGQSAGVVKIH
-439 DSDKVIGATT
+439 GTNKAIGATT
-449 DCNPLYLRIN
+449 DCNPLYIRIN
-459 PEKGMEYTV
+459 PKKGMKATV
-468 LESFRNLVC
+468 AESYRNLIS

-494 LDPNIMGEIV
+494 LDPNIMGELV
-504 LSINGLKKSAS
+504 LSIDGLKEAAS
-515 KLDTPI
+515 YLNTPI
-521 VSGNVSLYNQTNDR
+521 VSGNVSLYNQTNDQ

-548 NRNYKNINSNKF
+548 NLNYEKLNSNFF
-560 QNENDLIFLIGNSM
+560 QGEDDEILYIGKCLDPSY
-574 KKNNSPYFLQDQHI
+574 SPYFLQDQLNIH
-588 IQKENQ
+588 EMNS
-594 FNDLVEI
+594 FNDLA
-601 DYNLEKDNSEMLFN
+601 DTNLDEELKAANFILESSE
-615 LFNQNLIT
+615 QGLIR

-633 FLSLIKMLQKN
+633 FNSLLKMIKKDL
-644 YGFRI
+644 GFKIEIQNLI
-649 NVKDKFDMFCEY
+649 NLFCEFS
-661 QAGYIFTIRE
+661 AGYVISINKKNKEKISE
-671 INYPMLKNA
+671 I
-680 FEEKKLNYQN
+680 
-690 LGKVTTES
+690 
-698 IEINSKKFD
+698 SKKNNIEL
-707 YFDIINKYLNNFEK
+707 YKLGVVKKSTIDINNQKIDFKYVYTKYKKNFEN
-721 TIN
+721 IIH

>member
-1 MEITNQ
+1 MIDEIILQ
-7 IIESH
+7 H
-12 GLKASEFENIKKLL
+12 GLTLDEFKVIKDYL
-26 KRDPNLLE
+26 KRDLTIEE

-61 NTIVI
+61 NEIVI

-76 DLEDNDG
+76 DVKDNDG

-123 TLDSIRFGEITTDK
+123 TLDSIRFGNISSDK

-164 CEFDRSY
+164 CEFDKSY
-171 DFNNLVN
+171 DYNNLVN

-229 DDKRP
+229 DEKRP

-274 SVEMASKGEVGVLI
+274 SVEMASKGNVGVHI
-288 NLDKIP
+288 NLDKVP
-294 LREPLSPYEILLS
+294 LRQPLTPYEILLS

-318 PENNVKVKNILKKW
+318 KDNNEKIKEILKKW

-337 VIGEITDTQR
+337 VIGEITNTKR
-347 VVFSSNNK
+347 VVFSSNEK
-355 NVVDLPVDIIVDDAP
+355 IVVDLPVDIIVDDAP
-370 EYDREFYL
+370 EYDREFSL
-378 PKKRAF
+378 PKKRKYRNF
-384 NDFNLLNLD
+384 DISNLS
-393 IENMIDNLFENL
+393 IEKTVSNYMNNL

-410 SWVYNQYDSTVMGD
+410 SWIYNQYDSTVMGD
-424 TIKEPGQSSGIVKLH
+424 TIKEPGQSSGVVKIH
-439 DSDKVIGATT
+439 NTDKAIGATT
-449 DCNPLYLRIN
+449 DCNPLYIRIN
-459 PEKGMEYTV
+459 SEKGMIHTV
-468 LESFRNLVC
+468 LEAYRNLVA
-477 SNLKPLA
+477 SNIKPMA

-504 LSINGLKKSAS
+504 LSITGLSNIAK

-521 VSGNVSLYNQTNDR
+521 VSGNVSLYNQTNDS
-535 PIKPTPVIGMVGS
+535 PINPTPVIGMVGC
-548 NRNYKNINSNKF
+548 NSNWKKILQNKF
-560 QNENDLIFLIGNSM
+560 INEDDELILLGNSLGIDF
-574 KKNNSPYFLQDQHI
+574 SPYYLQDQKI
-588 IQKENQ
+588 VSSISEYNELSMPDIDLEIKTAKLIQEAADK
-594 FNDLVEI
+594 
-601 DYNLEKDNSEMLFN
+601 
-615 LFNQNLIT
+615 NLIQ
-623 SCNDISRGGI
+623 SCNDISRGGV
-633 FLSLIKMLQKN
+633 FMSLMKMTQKKL
-644 YGFRI
+644 GFSI
-649 NVKDKFDMFCEY
+649 MLDDDKDIFCEY
-661 QAGYIFTIRE
+661 SAGYILTIDPKNKDR
-671 INYPMLKNA
+671 IVSMLKKERIN
-680 FEEKKLNYQN
+680 FLSIGQVN
-690 LGKVTTES
+690 LDS
-698 IEINSKKFD
+698 FEINSKKFNYSD
-707 YFDIINKYLNNFEK
+707 MIDKYYKNFAKIIN
-721 TIN
+721 

>member
-1 MEITNQ
+1 MNEELILQ
-7 IIESH
+7 H
-12 GLKASEFENIKKLL
+12 GLTLDEFQVIKDCL
-26 KRDPNLLE
+26 KRDLTMEE

-56 KLPTN
+56 KLPTEN
-61 NTIVI
+61 NIVI

-123 TLDSIRFGEITTDK
+123 TLDSIRFGEIKTDK

-164 CEFDRSY
+164 CEFDKTY
-171 DFNNLVN
+171 NYNNLVN

-184 VKNDSIFYSKPKTI
+184 VKKNAIFYSKPKTV

-274 SVEMASKGEVGVLI
+274 SVEMASKGNVGVLI

-294 LREPLSPYEILLS
+294 LRQPLTPYEILLS

-318 PENNVKVKNILKKW
+318 KGNDEKVREILKKW
-332 QIDYE
+332 QIDFE
-337 VIGEITDTQR
+337 VIGEITNTKR
-347 VVFSSNNK
+347 VVFVSQNNK
-355 NVVDLPVDIIVDDAP
+355 IVDLPVNIIVDDAP

-378 PKKRAF
+378 PKKRNKKKF
-384 NDFNLLNLD
+384 DLSNLTL
-393 IENMIDNLFENL
+393 EKMIDNLLNNL
-405 NYLDK
+405 NHLEK
-410 SWVYNQYDSTVMGD
+410 SWVYSQYDSTVMGD
-424 TIKEPGQSSGIVKLH
+424 TVKEPGQATGIVKLH
-439 DSDKVIGATT
+439 DSQKVIGAST
-449 DCNPLYLRIN
+449 DCNPLYIRIN
-459 PEKGMEYTV
+459 PELGMIYTV
-468 LESFRNLVC
+468 AEAYRNLIA
-477 SNLKPLA
+477 SNIKPMA

-504 LSINGLKKSAS
+504 LSVNGLKVSAS

-521 VSGNVSLYNQTNDR
+521 VSGNVSLYNQTNDV
-535 PIKPTPVIGMVGS
+535 PINPTPVIGMVGS
-548 NRNYKNINSNKF
+548 NSNINKIVSNKF
-560 QNENDLIFLIGNSM
+560 QNEGDIIISIGESIDPH
-574 KKNNSPYFLQDQHI
+574 KSPYFLQDQKI
-588 IQKENQ
+588 VEDINLYNELEN
-594 FNDLVEI
+594 I
-601 DYNLEKDNSEMLFN
+601 NLEDEKLTAKILMEISDEN
-615 LFNQNLIT
+615 LLQ
-623 SCNDISRGGI
+623 SCNDISRGGV
-633 FLSLIKMLQKN
+633 FMTLIKMIQKN
-644 YGFRI
+644 YGFNI
-649 NVKDKFDMFCEY
+649 KTSNELDLFCEY
-661 QAGYIFTIRE
+661 KYGYIAAIKENNLNKVFTLLDKNKINHLNIGRVVIEE
-671 INYPMLKNA
+671 IK
-680 FEEKKLNYQN
+680 
-690 LGKVTTES
+690 
-698 IEINSKKFD
+698 INSKNID
-707 YFDIINKYLNNFEK
+707 YFDITNQYFNNFERI
-721 TIN
+721 IN

>member
-1 MEITNQ
+1 MNDELIIQHGLTLDEFQ
-7 IIESH
+7 II
-12 GLKASEFENIKKLL
+12 KDYL
-26 KRDPNLLE
+26 KRDLTIEE

-56 KLPTN
+56 KLPTEN
-61 NTIVI
+61 DIVI

-123 TLDSIRFGEITTDK
+123 TLDSIRFGKITTDK

-164 CEFDRSY
+164 CEFNETY

-184 VKNDSIFYSKPKTI
+184 VKKDSIFYSKPKTV

-213 IHGASMAS
+213 IHGATMAS
-221 DVFSEDDE
+221 DVFSEEDE

-245 LLMEGCLELMSS
+245 LLMEGCLQLMAS

-274 SVEMASKGEVGVLI
+274 SVEMASKGNVGVLI
-288 NLDKIP
+288 NLDKVP
-294 LREPLSPYEILLS
+294 LRQPLTPYEILLS

-318 PENNVKVKNILKKW
+318 KDKNEKVKNILKKW

-337 VIGEITDTQR
+337 VIGEITDTKR
-347 VVFSSNNK
+347 VVFTSQDKKIVN
-355 NVVDLPVDIIVDDAP
+355 LPVNIIVDDAP
-370 EYDREFYL
+370 EYDREFFL
-378 PKKRAF
+378 PKKRINRQF
-384 NDFNLLNLD
+384 DLSKLTIEKMINNLLD
-393 IENMIDNLFENL
+393 NL
-405 NYLDK
+405 NYLEK
-410 SWVYNQYDSTVMGD
+410 SWIYNQYDSTVMAD
-424 TIKEPGQSSGIVKLH
+424 TLKEPGQSAGVVKLH
-439 DSDKVIGATT
+439 DSQKAIGATT
-449 DCNPLYLRIN
+449 DCNPLYIRIN
-459 PEKGMEYTV
+459 PEIGMIYTV
-468 LESFRNLVC
+468 VEAYRNLIA
-477 SNLKPLA
+477 SNIKPMA

-504 LSINGLKKSAS
+504 LSINGLKTAAL
-515 KLDTPI
+515 KLNTPI
-521 VSGNVSLYNQTNDR
+521 VSGNVSLYNQTNEI
-535 PIKPTPVIGMVGS
+535 PINPTPVIGMVGS
-548 NRNYKNINSNKF
+548 NSDINKILSNKF
-560 QNENDLIFLIGNSM
+560 QSTGDIIISIGESLNPL
-574 KKNNSPYFLQDQHI
+574 NSPYFLQDQKI
-588 IQKENQ
+588 IKDTNL
-594 FNDLVEI
+594 FNDLVDIDLDKEI
-601 DYNLEKDNSEMLFN
+601 LTANTLLELSKN
-615 LFNQNLIT
+615 NLIQ

-633 FLSLIKMLQKN
+633 FMALIKMIQKD
-644 YGFRI
+644 YGFI
-649 NVKDKFDMFCEY
+649 IELPNPLNIFCEY
-661 QAGYIFTIRE
+661 KLGYVITVKEDKVNKILDLLRKKKIKYTNIGLVVKEE
-671 INYPMLKNA
+671 IK
-680 FEEKKLNYQN
+680 
-690 LGKVTTES
+690 
-698 IEINSKKFD
+698 INSKNLD
-707 YFDIINKYLNNFEK
+707 YFDITNKYLKNFEK
-721 TIN
+721 IIN

>member
-1 MEITNQ
+1 MNDDLILQ
-7 IIESH
+7 H
-12 GLKASEFENIKKLL
+12 GLTLDEFSIIKNYL
-26 KRDPNLLE
+26 KRDLTIEE

-61 NTIVI
+61 NEIVI

-76 DLEDNDG
+76 DLEDQDG

-123 TLDSIRFGEITTDK
+123 TLDSIRFGAITTDK
-137 TKYLLNGVVH
+137 TRFLLNGVVH

-164 CEFDRSY
+164 CEFEHSY

-184 VKNDSIFYSKPKTI
+184 VKKDAIFYSKPKTL

-245 LLMEGCLELMSS
+245 LLMEGCLELMAS
-257 GLIESMQDMG
+257 GFIESMQDMG

-274 SVEMASKGEVGVLI
+274 SVEMASKGNVGVHI
-288 NLDKIP
+288 DLDKVP
-294 LREPLSPYEILLS
+294 LRQPLSAYEILLS
-307 ESQERMLAVIE
+307 ESQERMLAVIDKD
-318 PENNVKVKNILKKW
+318 NDDKVRKILQKW

-337 VIGEITDTQR
+337 VIGEITNTKR
-347 VVFSSNNK
+347 VVFTSQGK
-355 NVVDLPVDIIVDDAP
+355 EVVNLPVDIIVEDAP
-370 EYDREFYL
+370 EYDREFFI
-378 PKKRAF
+378 PRKRKEKTF
-384 NDFNLLNLD
+384 DTKNLNLD
-393 IENMIDNLFENL
+393 LLIENQLNNL
-405 NYLDK
+405 NYIDK

-424 TIKEPGQSSGIVKLH
+424 TIKDPGQSAGVVKIH
-439 DSDKVIGATT
+439 GTNKAIGAST
-449 DCNPLYLRIN
+449 DCNPLYIRIN
-459 PEKGMEYTV
+459 PKKGMKATV
-468 LESFRNLVC
+468 AESYRNLIS

-494 LDPNIMGEIV
+494 LDPNIMGELV
-504 LSINGLKKSAS
+504 LSIDGLKEAAS
-515 KLDTPI
+515 YLNTPI
-521 VSGNVSLYNQTNDR
+521 VSGNVSLYNQTNDQ

-548 NRNYKNINSNKF
+548 NLNYEKLNSNFF
-560 QNENDLIFLIGNSM
+560 QGEDDEILYIGKCLDPSY
-574 KKNNSPYFLQDQHI
+574 SPYFLQDQLNIH
-588 IQKENQ
+588 EMNS
-594 FNDLVEI
+594 FNDLA
-601 DYNLEKDNSEMLFN
+601 DTNLDEELKAANFILESSE
-615 LFNQNLIT
+615 QGLIR

-633 FLSLIKMLQKN
+633 FNSLLKMIKKDL
-644 YGFRI
+644 GFKIEIQNLI
-649 NVKDKFDMFCEY
+649 NLFCEFS
-661 QAGYIFTIRE
+661 AGYVISINKKNKEKISE
-671 INYPMLKNA
+671 I
-680 FEEKKLNYQN
+680 
-690 LGKVTTES
+690 
-698 IEINSKKFD
+698 SKKNNIEL
-707 YFDIINKYLNNFEK
+707 YKLGVVKKSTIDINNQKIDFKDVYTKYKKNFEN
-721 TIN
+721 IIH

>member
-1 MEITNQ
+1 MNEDLILQ
-7 IIESH
+7 H
-12 GLKASEFENIKKLL
+12 GLTLDEFKIIKNYLN
-26 KRDPNLLE
+26 RDLTMEE

-56 KLPTN
+56 KLPTEN
-61 NTIVI
+61 EIVI

-76 DLEDNDG
+76 DIQDNDG

-123 TLDSIRFGEITTDK
+123 TLDSIRFGLIESEK

-164 CEFDRSY
+164 CEFESTY
-171 DFNNLVN
+171 GFNNLVN
-178 AMAIGH
+178 AMAVGH
-184 VKNDSIFYSKPKTI
+184 VQKDKIFYSKPKSI

-245 LLMEGCLELMSS
+245 LLMEGCLELMSL

-274 SVEMASKGEVGVLI
+274 SVEMASKGNVGVLI
-288 NLDKIP
+288 NLDKVP
-294 LREPLSPYEILLS
+294 LRQPLSAYEILLS
-307 ESQERMLAVIE
+307 ESQERMLAVIDE
-318 PENNVKVKNILKKW
+318 KNNLKVKEILQKW

-337 VIGEITDTQR
+337 VIGEITNNKR
-347 VVFSSNNK
+347 VVFESNNK
-355 NVVDLPVDIIVDDAP
+355 KVVDLPVDIIVDDAP
-370 EYDREFYL
+370 EYDREFYM
-378 PKKRAF
+378 PRKRKGK
-384 NDFNLLNLD
+384 DFDFSNIKLEDIINTLLS
-393 IENMIDNLFENL
+393 NL

-410 SWVYNQYDSTVMGD
+410 SWVFNQYDSTVMGD
-424 TIKEPGQSSGIVKLH
+424 TVKEPGQSSGIVKIH
-439 DSDKVIGATT
+439 GTQKVIGATT
-449 DCNPLYLRIN
+449 DCNPLYIRIN
-459 PEKGMEYTV
+459 PYEGMKYTV
-468 LESFRNLVC
+468 AESYRNLIAC
-477 SNLKPLA
+477 NINPLA

-494 LDPNIMGEIV
+494 LDPNIMGELV
-504 LSINGLKKSAS
+504 LSIDGLKTAAVKFN
-515 KLDTPI
+515 TPI
-521 VSGNVSLYNQTNDR
+521 VSGNVSLYNQTNEI

-548 NRNYKNINSNKF
+548 NQDLKKINSNKF
-560 QNENDLIFLIGNSM
+560 RNIGN
-574 KKNNSPYFLQDQHI
+574 KILVLGKQLEKNLSPYLLQDQNLASNI
-588 IQKENQ
+588 NEY
-594 FNDLVEI
+594 NDLEELDL
-601 DYNLEKDNSEMLFN
+601 DYEKKVADCVLKMSDFKYIM
-615 LFNQNLIT
+615 
-623 SCNDISRGGI
+623 SCNDISRGGV
-633 FLSLIKMLQKN
+633 FLSLLKMQYKDM
-644 YGFRI
+644 GFKVNI
-649 NVKDKFDMFCEY
+649 PDPIDLFCEY
-661 QAGYIFTIRE
+661 SAGYVIEIRNEDLNNVSSFLSKNGVGYFEIGEIIRE
-671 INYPMLKNA
+671 N
-680 FEEKKLNYQN
+680 
-690 LGKVTTES
+690 

-707 YFDIINKYLNNFEK
+707 YFDIINNYHNNFEK
-721 TIN
+721 IIN

>member
-1 MEITNQ
+1 MNKELILQHGLTLDEFQ
-7 IIESH
+7 II
-12 GLKASEFENIKKLL
+12 KDFL
-26 KRDPNLLE
+26 KRDLTMEE

-56 KLPTN
+56 KLPTKN
-61 NTIVI
+61 GIVI

-123 TLDSIRFGEITTDK
+123 TLDSIRFGEIKTDK

-164 CEFDRSY
+164 CEFDKTY
-171 DFNNLVN
+171 DYNNLVN

-184 VKNDSIFYSKPKTI
+184 VKKDAIFYSKPKTV

-274 SVEMASKGEVGVLI
+274 SVEMASKGNVGILI

-294 LREPLSPYEILLS
+294 LRQPLTPYEILLS

-318 PENNVKVKNILKKW
+318 KVNEEKVREILKKW
-332 QIDYE
+332 QIDFE
-337 VIGEITDTQR
+337 VIGEITNNKR
-347 VVFSSNNK
+347 VVFKSQNK
-355 NVVDLPVDIIVDDAP
+355 KIVDLPVNIIVDDAP

-378 PKKRAF
+378 PKKRK
-384 NDFNLLNLD
+384 NRKYDLSNLTLEKMINNLLK
-393 IENMIDNLFENL
+393 NL
-405 NYLDK
+405 NHLEK
-410 SWVYNQYDSTVMGD
+410 SWVYSQYDSTVMGD
-424 TIKEPGQSSGIVKLH
+424 TVKEPGQATGIVKLH
-439 DSDKVIGATT
+439 DSQKVIGAST
-449 DCNPLYLRIN
+449 DCNPLYIRIN
-459 PEKGMEYTV
+459 PELGMIYTV
-468 LESFRNLVC
+468 AEAYRNLIA
-477 SNLKPLA
+477 SNIKPMA

-504 LSINGLKKSAS
+504 LSVNGLKISAS
-515 KLDTPI
+515 EFDTPI
-521 VSGNVSLYNQTNDR
+521 VSGNVSLYNQTNEV
-535 PIKPTPVIGMVGS
+535 PINPTPVIGMVGS
-548 NRNYKNINSNKF
+548 NSNINKIVSNKF
-560 QNENDLIFLIGNSM
+560 EGEGDIIISIGENIEPH
-574 KKNNSPYFLQDQHI
+574 KSPYFLQDQKI
-588 IQKENQ
+588 VKNINFYNELEN
-594 FNDLVEI
+594 I
-601 DYNLEKDNSEMLFN
+601 NLESEKLTAKTLMEISDKSL
-615 LFNQNLIT
+615 LQ

-633 FLSLIKMLQKN
+633 FMTLIKMIQKN
-644 YGFRI
+644 YGFNI
-649 NVKDKFDMFCEY
+649 KSKNDFELFCEY
-661 QAGYIFTIRE
+661 KSGYVLTTKENNLNDVFALLE
-671 INYPMLKNA
+671 KNQINYLEIGRVVI
-680 FEEKKLNYQN
+680 EEIK
-690 LGKVTTES
+690 
-698 IEINSKKFD
+698 INSINID
-707 YFDIINKYLNNFEK
+707 YFDITNQYFNNFERI
-721 TIN
+721 IN

>member
-1 MEITNQ
+1 MNEDLIKQHGLTMDEFQ
-7 IIESH
+7 IIQ
-12 GLKASEFENIKKLL
+12 NYL
-26 KRDPNLLE
+26 KRDLSIEE

-56 KLPTN
+56 KLPTDN
-61 NTIVI
+61 AIVI

-393 IENMIDNLFENL
+393 IENMIDNLFKNL

-649 NVKDKFDMFCEY
+649 NIKDKFDMFCEY

>member
-1 MEITNQ
+1 MNEDLIKQHGLTMDEFQ
-7 IIESH
+7 IIQ
-12 GLKASEFENIKKLL
+12 NYL
-26 KRDPNLLE
+26 KRDLSIEE

-56 KLPTN
+56 KLPTDN
-61 NTIVI
+61 AIVI

-108 GILRDIFTM
+108 WILRDIFTM

>member
-1 MEITNQ
+1 MNDDLILQ
-7 IIESH
+7 H
-12 GLKASEFENIKKLL
+12 GLTLDEFSIIKNYL
-26 KRDPNLLE
+26 KRDLTIEE

-61 NTIVI
+61 NEIVI

-76 DLEDNDG
+76 DLEDQDG

-123 TLDSIRFGEITTDK
+123 TLDSIRFGAITTDK
-137 TKYLLNGVVH
+137 TRFLLNGVVH

-164 CEFDRSY
+164 CEFEHSY

-184 VKNDSIFYSKPKTI
+184 VKKDAIFYSKPKTL

-245 LLMEGCLELMSS
+245 LLMEGCLELMAS
-257 GLIESMQDMG
+257 GFIESMQDMG

-274 SVEMASKGEVGVLI
+274 SVEMASKGNVGVHI
-288 NLDKIP
+288 DLDKVP
-294 LREPLSPYEILLS
+294 LRQPLSAYEILLS
-307 ESQERMLAVIE
+307 ESQERMLAVIDKD
-318 PENNVKVKNILKKW
+318 NDDKVRKILQKW

-337 VIGEITDTQR
+337 VIGEITNTKR
-347 VVFSSNNK
+347 VVFTSQGK
-355 NVVDLPVDIIVDDAP
+355 EVVNLPVDIIVEDAP
-370 EYDREFYL
+370 EYDREFFI
-378 PKKRAF
+378 PRKRKEKTF
-384 NDFNLLNLD
+384 DTKNLNLD
-393 IENMIDNLFENL
+393 LLIENQLNNL
-405 NYLDK
+405 NYIDK

-424 TIKEPGQSSGIVKLH
+424 TIKDPGQSAGVVKIH
-439 DSDKVIGATT
+439 GTKKAIGATT
-449 DCNPLYLRIN
+449 DCNPLYIRIN
-459 PEKGMEYTV
+459 PKKGMKATV
-468 LESFRNLVC
+468 AESYRNLIS

-494 LDPNIMGEIV
+494 LDPNIMGELV
-504 LSINGLKKSAS
+504 LSIDGLKEAAS
-515 KLDTPI
+515 YLNTPI
-521 VSGNVSLYNQTNDR
+521 VSGNVSLYNQTNDQ

-548 NRNYKNINSNKF
+548 NLNYEKLNSNFF
-560 QNENDLIFLIGNSM
+560 QGEDDEILYIGKCLDPSY
-574 KKNNSPYFLQDQHI
+574 SPYFLQDQLNIH
-588 IQKENQ
+588 EMNS
-594 FNDLVEI
+594 FNDLA
-601 DYNLEKDNSEMLFN
+601 DTNLDEELKAANFILESSE
-615 LFNQNLIT
+615 QGLIR

-633 FLSLIKMLQKN
+633 FNSLLKMIKKDL
-644 YGFRI
+644 GFKIEIQNLI
-649 NVKDKFDMFCEY
+649 NLFCEFS
-661 QAGYIFTIRE
+661 AGYVISINKKNKEKISE
-671 INYPMLKNA
+671 I
-680 FEEKKLNYQN
+680 
-690 LGKVTTES
+690 
-698 IEINSKKFD
+698 SKKNNIEL
-707 YFDIINKYLNNFEK
+707 YKLGVVKKSTIDINNQKIDFKDVYTKYKKNFEN
-721 TIN
+721 IIH

>member
-1 MEITNQ
+1 MNDEIILQ
-7 IIESH
+7 H
-12 GLKASEFENIKKLL
+12 GLTLEEFKVIKDYL
-26 KRDPNLLE
+26 KRDLTIEE

-61 NTIVI
+61 NEIVI

-76 DLEDNDG
+76 DVKDNDG

-123 TLDSIRFGEITTDK
+123 TLDSIRFGNISSDK

-164 CEFDRSY
+164 CEFDKSY
-171 DFNNLVN
+171 DYNNLVN

-229 DDKRP
+229 DEKRP

-274 SVEMASKGEVGVLI
+274 SVEMASKGNVGVHI
-288 NLDKIP
+288 NLDKVP
-294 LREPLSPYEILLS
+294 LRQPLTPYEILLS

-318 PENNVKVKNILKKW
+318 KDNNEKIKKILKKW

-337 VIGEITDTQR
+337 VIGEITNTKR
-347 VVFSSNNK
+347 VVFSSNEK
-355 NVVDLPVDIIVDDAP
+355 IVVDLPVDIIVDDAP
-370 EYDREFYL
+370 EYDREFSL
-378 PKKRAF
+378 PKKRKYRNF
-384 NDFNLLNLD
+384 DISNLS
-393 IENMIDNLFENL
+393 IEKTVSNFINNL

-410 SWVYNQYDSTVMGD
+410 SWIYNQYDSTVMGD
-424 TIKEPGQSSGIVKLH
+424 TIKEPGQSSGVVKIH
-439 DSDKVIGATT
+439 NTDKAIGATT
-449 DCNPLYLRIN
+449 DCNPLYIRIN
-459 PEKGMEYTV
+459 PEKGMIHTV
-468 LESFRNLVC
+468 LEAYRNLVA
-477 SNLKPLA
+477 SNIKPMA

-504 LSINGLKKSAS
+504 LSITGLSNIAK

-535 PIKPTPVIGMVGS
+535 PINPTPVIGMVGC
-548 NRNYKNINSNKF
+548 NSNWKKILQNKF
-560 QNENDLIFLIGNSM
+560 INEDDELILLGNSLGIDF
-574 KKNNSPYFLQDQHI
+574 SPYYLQDQKI
-588 IQKENQ
+588 VSSISEYNELSMPDIDLEIKTAKLIQEAADK
-594 FNDLVEI
+594 
-601 DYNLEKDNSEMLFN
+601 
-615 LFNQNLIT
+615 NLIQ
-623 SCNDISRGGI
+623 SCNDISRGGV
-633 FLSLIKMLQKN
+633 FMSLMKMTQKKL
-644 YGFRI
+644 GFSI
-649 NVKDKFDMFCEY
+649 MLDDDKDIFCEY
-661 QAGYIFTIRE
+661 SAGYILTINPKNKDR
-671 INYPMLKNA
+671 IVSMLKKERIN
-680 FEEKKLNYQN
+680 FLSIGQVKLD
-690 LGKVTTES
+690 S
-698 IEINSKKFD
+698 FEINSKKFNYSD
-707 YFDIINKYLNNFEK
+707 MIEKYYKNFAKIIN
-721 TIN
+721 

>member
-1 MEITNQ
+1 MNKELILQHGLTLDEFQ
-7 IIESH
+7 IIEDC
-12 GLKASEFENIKKLL
+12 L
-26 KRDPNLLE
+26 KRDLTMEE

-56 KLPTN
+56 KLPTKN
-61 NTIVI
+61 DIVI

-123 TLDSIRFGEITTDK
+123 TLDSIRFGEIKTDK

-164 CEFDRSY
+164 CEFDKTY
-171 DFNNLVN
+171 DYNNLVN

-184 VKNDSIFYSKPKTI
+184 VKKNAIFYSKPKTV

-274 SVEMASKGEVGVLI
+274 SVEMASKGNVGVLI

-294 LREPLSPYEILLS
+294 LRQPLTPYEILLS

-318 PENNVKVKNILKKW
+318 KGNDEKVREILKKW
-332 QIDYE
+332 QIDFE
-337 VIGEITDTQR
+337 VIGEITNTKR
-347 VVFSSNNK
+347 VVFESQNK
-355 NVVDLPVDIIVDDAP
+355 KIVDLPVNIIVDDAP

-378 PKKRAF
+378 PKKRNKRKF
-384 NDFNLLNLD
+384 DLSNLTLEKMISNLLN
-393 IENMIDNLFENL
+393 NL
-405 NYLDK
+405 NHLEK

-424 TIKEPGQSSGIVKLH
+424 TVKEPGQATGIVKLH
-439 DSDKVIGATT
+439 DSQKVIGAST
-449 DCNPLYLRIN
+449 DCNPLYIRIN
-459 PEKGMEYTV
+459 PELGMIYTV
-468 LESFRNLVC
+468 AEAYRNLIA
-477 SNLKPLA
+477 SNIKPMA

-504 LSINGLKKSAS
+504 LSVNGLKISAS
-515 KLDTPI
+515 QLDTPI
-521 VSGNVSLYNQTNDR
+521 VSGNVSLYNQTNDA
-535 PIKPTPVIGMVGS
+535 PINPTPVIGMVGS
-548 NRNYKNINSNKF
+548 NSNINKIVSNKF
-560 QNENDLIFLIGNSM
+560 QSEGDIIISIGENIDPH
-574 KKNNSPYFLQDQHI
+574 KSPYFLQDQEI
-588 IQKENQ
+588 VEDINLYNELEN
-594 FNDLVEI
+594 I
-601 DYNLEKDNSEMLFN
+601 NLEDEKITAKILMEISDNN
-615 LFNQNLIT
+615 LLQ

-633 FLSLIKMLQKN
+633 FMTLMKMIQKN
-644 YGFRI
+644 YGFNI
-649 NVKDKFDMFCEY
+649 KASNDFKLFCEY
-661 QAGYIFTIRE
+661 KSGYVTTIKE
-671 INYPMLKNA
+671 NNLKKVFALLDENKINY
-680 FEEKKLNYQN
+680 EEI
-690 LGKVTTES
+690 GRVV
-698 IEINSKKFD
+698 IEEIKINSKNID
-707 YFDIINKYLNNFEK
+707 YFDIKDQYLNNFERI
-721 TIN
+721 IN

>member
-1 MEITNQ
+1 MNEELILQ
-7 IIESH
+7 H
-12 GLKASEFENIKKLL
+12 GLTLDEFQVIKDCL
-26 KRDPNLLE
+26 KRDLTMEE

-56 KLPTN
+56 KLPTEN
-61 NTIVI
+61 NIVI

-123 TLDSIRFGEITTDK
+123 TLDSIRFGEIKTDK

-164 CEFDRSY
+164 CEFDKTY
-171 DFNNLVN
+171 NYNNLVN

-184 VKNDSIFYSKPKTI
+184 VKKNAIFYSKPKTV

-274 SVEMASKGEVGVLI
+274 SVEMASKGNVGVLI

-294 LREPLSPYEILLS
+294 LRQPLTPYEILLS

-318 PENNVKVKNILKKW
+318 KGNEEKVREILKKW
-332 QIDYE
+332 QIDFE
-337 VIGEITDTQR
+337 VIGEITNTKR
-347 VVFSSNNK
+347 VVFVSQNK
-355 NVVDLPVDIIVDDAP
+355 KIVDLPVNIIVDDAP

-378 PKKRAF
+378 PKKRNKKKF
-384 NDFNLLNLD
+384 DLSNLTL
-393 IENMIDNLFENL
+393 EKMIDNLLNNL
-405 NYLDK
+405 NHLEK
-410 SWVYNQYDSTVMGD
+410 SWVYSQYDSTVMGD
-424 TIKEPGQSSGIVKLH
+424 TVKEPGQATGIVKLH
-439 DSDKVIGATT
+439 DSQKVIGAST
-449 DCNPLYLRIN
+449 DCNPLYIRIN
-459 PEKGMEYTV
+459 PELGMIYTV
-468 LESFRNLVC
+468 AEAYRNLIA
-477 SNLKPLA
+477 SNIKPMA

-504 LSINGLKKSAS
+504 LSVNGLKISAS

-521 VSGNVSLYNQTNDR
+521 VSGNVSLYNQTNDV
-535 PIKPTPVIGMVGS
+535 PINPTPVIGMVGS
-548 NRNYKNINSNKF
+548 NSNINKIVSNKF
-560 QNENDLIFLIGNSM
+560 QNEGDIIISIGESIDPH
-574 KKNNSPYFLQDQHI
+574 KSPYFLQDQKI
-588 IQKENQ
+588 VEDINLYNELEN
-594 FNDLVEI
+594 I
-601 DYNLEKDNSEMLFN
+601 NLEDEKLTAKILMEISDEN
-615 LFNQNLIT
+615 LLQ
-623 SCNDISRGGI
+623 SCNDISRGGV
-633 FLSLIKMLQKN
+633 FMTLIKMIQKN
-644 YGFRI
+644 YGFNI
-649 NVKDKFDMFCEY
+649 KTSNELDLFCEY
-661 QAGYIFTIRE
+661 KYGYVAAIKENNLNKVFTLLDKNKINHLNIGRVVIEE
-671 INYPMLKNA
+671 IK
-680 FEEKKLNYQN
+680 
-690 LGKVTTES
+690 
-698 IEINSKKFD
+698 INSKNID
-707 YFDIINKYLNNFEK
+707 YFDITNQYFNNFERI
-721 TIN
+721 IN

>member
-1 MEITNQ
+1 MNDEIILQ
-7 IIESH
+7 H
-12 GLKASEFENIKKLL
+12 GLTLDEFKVIKEYL
-26 KRDPNLLE
+26 KRDLTIEE

-56 KLPTN
+56 KLPTSN
-61 NTIVI
+61 EIVI

-76 DLEDNDG
+76 DVKDNDG

-96 IEPFNGSATGVG
+96 IEPFNGAATGVG

-123 TLDSIRFGEITTDK
+123 TLDSIRFGEISTDK
-137 TKYLLNGVVH
+137 TNYLLNGVVH

-164 CEFDRSY
+164 CEFDQTY
-171 DFNNLVN
+171 DYNNLVN

-229 DDKRP
+229 DEKRP

-274 SVEMASKGEVGVLI
+274 SVEMASKGNVGVHI
-288 NLDKIP
+288 NLDKVP
-294 LREPLSPYEILLS
+294 LRQPLTPYEILLS

-318 PENNVKVKNILKKW
+318 RDNNEKIKEILKKW

-337 VIGEITDTQR
+337 VIGEITNTKR
-347 VVFSSNNK
+347 VVFSSNEK
-355 NVVDLPVDIIVDDAP
+355 IVVDLPVDIIVDDAP
-370 EYDREFYL
+370 EYDREFSL
-378 PKKRAF
+378 PKKRKQRNF
-384 NDFNLLNLD
+384 DTSKLN
-393 IENMIDNLFENL
+393 IEKMISNYMNNL

-424 TIKEPGQSSGIVKLH
+424 TIKEPGQSAGVVKIH
-439 DSDKVIGATT
+439 NSEKAIGAST
-449 DCNPLYLRIN
+449 DCNPLYIRIN
-459 PEKGMEYTV
+459 PEKGMIYTV
-468 LESFRNLVC
+468 LEAYRNLIA
-477 SNLKPLA
+477 SNIKPMA

-504 LSINGLKKSAS
+504 LSISGLSDIAKN
-515 KLDTPI
+515 LDTPI

-535 PIKPTPVIGMVGS
+535 PINPTPVIGMVGC
-548 NRNYKNINSNKF
+548 NSNWKKLLQNKF
-560 QNENDLIFLIGNSM
+560 IKENDELIILGKSLGSDF
-574 KKNNSPYFLQDQHI
+574 SPYFLQDQKI
-588 IQKENQ
+588 TSSICEFNELLAPDIDLEIKTAKFIQKAA
-594 FNDLVEI
+594 
-601 DYNLEKDNSEMLFN
+601 EKD
-615 LFNQNLIT
+615 LIQ
-623 SCNDISRGGI
+623 SSNDISRGGI
-633 FLSLIKMLQKN
+633 FMSLIKMTQKN
-644 YGFRI
+644 LGFSI
-649 NVKDKFDMFCEY
+649 EVNDEKDIFCEY
-661 QAGYIFTIRE
+661 SAGYILAIDQKNKEEVFSLLNKDQ
-671 INYPMLKNA
+671 INFLSIGQV
-680 FEEKKLNYQN
+680 KLN
-690 LGKVTTES
+690 TF
-698 IEINSKKFD
+698 EINSKKFD
-707 YFDIINKYLNNFEK
+707 YSDMLDKYYKNFAKIIN
-721 TIN
+721 